1 MPSIPPRNTLP
12 RPPTNPLGMPD
23 MTDWA
28 AMCQA
33 EIDRLRPSAWRYR
46 VLSKVFMTLATA
58 CFTLAAAGFSFLI
71 GGGR

>member
-12 RPPTNPLGMPD
+12 RPPLNPFGAPD
-23 MTDWA
+23 MTDWV

-33 EIDRLRPSAWRYR
+33 EIDRLRRRARR
-46 VLSKVFMTLATA
+46 ARTLSKVFMALATA
-58 CFTLAAAGFSFLI
+58 CFTLAAAGVSFLI